1 MIPVS
6 PALATLLASGQ
17 YTRADLYT
25 FSLVNGA
32 TLRWAAFG
40 LPVAIGATIWTPAGV
55 RFQRDKW
62 KVSLGLETDS
72 LALTLSVDPAN
83 EPAINGVPLRQAAR
97 AGLFDGAQ
105 VAMDWAYFAGSPP
118 ALVDTLP
125 RFAGTVGTAAADRLG
140 VKLSID
146 SPLKLLDVQVPWPT
160 YGPSCRWT
168 LGDANC
174 GVDLASRAVAGTVAA
189 GATEGVLPTS
199 LTDADGTWALG
210 QIQFT
215 AGVNAGLRRSIRTY
229 TRAGGTLT
237 LTAPLPFAPAA
248 GDGFTVLPG
257 CDHALPSLTASVTVP
272 AGGGTVIVAGGA
284 VDYAD
289 LGVTYAA
296 GPNAGVPLLKLKTG
310 TVPSAGQY
318 DVAGNSYTFAA
329 ADAGAALTVSYV
341 AGPCVANGTCARVFN
356 NLARFG
362 GTPFIPAP
370 EIAY

>member
-6 PALATLLASGQ
+6 GTLAALLASSQ

-25 FSLVNGA
+25 FALVTGA
-32 TLRWAAFG
+32 TLRWAAFSTSVTVG
-40 LPVAIGATIWTPAGV
+40 GNVWTPVGV

-62 KVSLGLETDS
+62 KVALGLETDS

-83 EPAINGVPLRQAAR
+83 EPAVNGVPLRQAAR

-105 VAMDWAYFAGSPP
+105 VQMDWAYFSGSPLV
-118 ALVDTLP
+118 LVDTLP
-125 RFAGTVGTAAADRLG
+125 RFAGSVGTAAADRLG

-168 LGDANC
+168 LGDSNC
-174 GVDLASRAVAGTVAA
+174 GVDLSSRAVAGTIAA

-199 LTDADGTWALG
+199 LADADGTWSLG

-215 AGVNAGLRRSIRTY
+215 TGVNAGLRRSIRTS
-229 TRAGGTLT
+229 TRSGGTLT

-248 GDGFTVLPG
+248 GDGFSVLPG
-257 CDHALPSLTASVTVP
+257 CDHALPSLTASITVP
-272 AGGGTVIVAGGA
+272 AGGGTIAVAPGA
-284 VDYAD
+284 PDYAD
-289 LGVTYAA
+289 LGVVYATGPDA
-296 GPNAGVPLLKLKTG
+296 GQALLKAA
-310 TVPSAGQY
+310 SAPAQGQY
-318 DVAGNSYTFAA
+318 EVSGNAYTFAA
-329 ADAGAALTVSYV
+329 ADGGATLTVTYV
-341 AGPCVANGTCARVFN
+341 AGPCVANGTCTRVFN

-362 GTPFIPAP
+362 GMPFIPAP